1 MYLGR
6 IVELAPT
13 PQLFRRPRHP
23 YTEALLS
30 AVPVPD
36 PGRQPGRLRFDP
48 EQLDLSVP
56 LREVAPGHWA
66 AV

>member
-1 MYLGR
+1 
-6 IVELAPT
+6 V
-13 PQLFRRPRHP
+13 HP
-23 YTEALLS
+23 YTQALLS

-36 PGRQPGRLRFDP
+36 PAARRARLALDP
-48 EQLDLSVP
+48 SQVDRTKP